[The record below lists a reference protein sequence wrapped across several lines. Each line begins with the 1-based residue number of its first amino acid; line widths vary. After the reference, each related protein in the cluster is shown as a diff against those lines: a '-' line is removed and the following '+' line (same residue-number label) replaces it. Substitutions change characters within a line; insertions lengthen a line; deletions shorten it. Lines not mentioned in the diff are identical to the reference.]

1 MAGCHFTST
10 TGEGALGIS
19 HYNTNTLG
27 LLLYLLLKAKV
38 IEADKQFLIKG
49 GESDQILEI

>member
-1 MAGCHFTST
+1 M
-10 TGEGALGIS
+10 TGWDVGGRVPLHIS
-19 HYNTNTLG
+19 HCNTSILG
-27 LLLYLLLKAKV
+27 AILYLLLKAKV